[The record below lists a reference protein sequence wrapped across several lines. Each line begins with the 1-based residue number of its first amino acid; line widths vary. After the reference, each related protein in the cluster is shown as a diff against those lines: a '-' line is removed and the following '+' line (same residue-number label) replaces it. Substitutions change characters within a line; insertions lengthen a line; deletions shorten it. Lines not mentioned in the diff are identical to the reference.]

1 MNNGGSHFLFA
12 TFNLGVAENVGIRLV
27 HPDNFPQLIW
37 LVVEPTHLRNITQIR
52 SSPQVRFKINIYI
65 YKCLK
70 PLPPSHFV
78 IWEDFVLQENVDLVQ
93 GLPGVLTRNT
103 SSPPL
108 KINDPFFGV
117 YFFERG
123 ISEKTSLA
131 VVYPF
136 LPNPLSKKCSHVM
149 STSTLQ
155 DLMVCMMA
163 GLGFSQIILM
173 KWWKP
178 YLFSW
183 LVNLPPNVPP
193 KK

>member
-52 SSPQVRFKINIYI
+52 SSPQVRFKIR

-93 GLPGVLTRNT
+93 GLPGVLPR
-103 SSPPL
+103 SRDVILSC
-108 KINDPFFGV
+108 
-117 YFFERG
+117 
-123 ISEKTSLA
+123 
-131 VVYPF
+131 
-136 LPNPLSKKCSHVM
+136 PNPLSKKCRIPCHGVNFNLTGFPWFS
-149 STSTLQ
+149 
-155 DLMVCMMA
+155 MMA
-163 GLGFSQIILM
+163 GLG
-173 KWWKP
+173 
-178 YLFSW
+178 
-183 LVNLPPNVPP
+183 V
-193 KK
+193 